1 LTIPPDEF
9 RLPFFLENGFV
20 RRQCKV
26 CGSYFWTQ
34 SESAEDCGDAP
45 CCEYTFLGKPPTKRS
60 YTVAEMREKFL
71 SFFEAHGHERVRPY
85 PVVARWRDDLLFTIA
100 SIVDFQPYVTEGI
113 IPPPANPLVVSQP
126 CLRFEDIDLVGHTA
140 GRHLTIF
147 EMGGHHA
154 FNYKDKPQV
163 YWKDE
168 TIRFHHELLTKD
180 LGVPSEMVTYKE
192 SFWSGGGNAGPCV
205 EACVSGLEISTLVFM
220 QYRTV
225 GEKLE
230 PMPIRVVDTGYGI
243 ERWTWLSQGSPTAFH
258 AVYGSLLDKL
268 LGWADLKRVE
278 PRLIEEST
286 KFSALVQTKGK
297 RATRRLVAE
306 RLGMGAE
313 ELDRILSPVEA
324 ASAVLDHTKA
334 LVFILSEG
342 VVPSNVREGYLA
354 RLLFRRSYRLLRRLG
369 IADRL
374 PEIIDRQVEYWS
386 NTFPHLEEMH
396 EEILEAIEA
405 EREKYQE
412 TLGRG
417 TRLVSKIVENS
428 RAEGRKTIPMEQL
441 IELYDSHG
449 LTPEDVR
456 EFSEKEGFETP
467 MPEDFY
473 SLVAKRHSIIEAQ
486 AEGKTPG
493 LKEKVIG
500 IPETRKL
507 YYEDPYMKEFYAKVL
522 AVIDGRYLVL
532 DRTAFYS
539 EGGGQPSDMGWLTL
553 NGVKAGVV
561 HVEDVDKVLLHEVEE
576 GCALPE
582 VGATIHG
589 EVDWERR
596 AALMRHH
603 TTTHILIGAARRVI
617 GDHAWQAGAQKGVES
632 SRLDISHWRRLEREE
647 IEEVERLANRV
658 VMEGRKVST
667 FWMPRNEAEE
677 RYGFR
682 LYQGGAVPG
691 KDIRVV
697 EVEGWDVEACG
708 GTHCRSTSEI
718 GFIKILRTERVQD
731 GVERLIFSAG
741 PAALEAVQG
750 RDRMLTEIAENLEVP
765 LDKAVESVQRVLE
778 ERDRLRREV
787 ESLRRLSSRQRA
799 EELLAEA
806 EEIRG
811 VKLIVRTE
819 DADVDYLIKMG
830 NEIEE
835 MNPST
840 ISVLFAERSG
850 RVVSI
855 VGRGVMELGVQAGE
869 LASEAAKVLGGGGGG
884 DRHFGQGGGRDTAK
898 IPEAKDRIYELL
910 RSYLREKQGNKPA
923 MI

>member
-1 LTIPPDEF
+1 LTISPDEF
-9 RLPFFLENGFV
+9 RLPFFQENGFV
-20 RRQCKV
+20 RRQCKI

-45 CCEYTFLGKPPTKRS
+45 CCEYTFLGKPPTKRP
-60 YTVAEMREKFL
+60 YTIAEMREKFL

-154 FNYKDKPQV
+154 FNYRDKPQV

-180 LGVPSEMVTYKE
+180 LGVPSELVTYKE
-192 SFWSGGGNAGPCV
+192 GFWSGGGNAGVDV
-205 EACVSGLEISTLVFM
+205 EGCVSGLEISTLVFM

-268 LGWADLKRVE
+268 LGWAGLRTVE

-286 KFSALVQTKGK
+286 KLSALVQTKGK
-297 RATRRLVAE
+297 RATRHLVAE
-306 RLGMGAE
+306 RLGMDAE
-313 ELDRILSPVEA
+313 ELDRVLSPIEA

-342 VVPSNVREGYLA
+342 IVPSNVRAGYLA
-354 RLLFRRSYRLLRRLG
+354 RLLFRRSHRLLKKLS
-369 IADRL
+369 I
-374 PEIIDRQVEYWS
+374 PERFPDLVEEQIEYWS
-386 NTFPHLEEMH
+386 GTFPHIKEMRG
-396 EEILEAIEA
+396 EIMEAIDA
-405 EREKYQE
+405 EKEKYQE
-412 TLGRG
+412 TLNRG
-417 TRLVSKIVENS
+417 TRLISKILENVK
-428 RAEGRKTIPMEQL
+428 AEEKKTLPVEQL
-441 IELYDSHG
+441 VELYDSHG

-456 EFSEKEGFETP
+456 EVSEREGVETP

-473 SLVAKRHSIIEAQ
+473 SLVAKRQMSTNIEAL
-486 AEGKTPG
+486 AREVNKFDSRLENKIVDLP
-493 LKEKVIG
+493 K
-500 IPETRKL
+500 TRKL
-507 YYEDPYMKEFYAKVL
+507 FYEDAYMREFSAKVL
-522 AVIDGRYLVL
+522 AVIDGQYLVL
-532 DRTAFYS
+532 NETAFYS

-553 NGVKAGVV
+553 NGTKLRVV
-561 HVEDVDKVLLHEVEE
+561 HVEALDNVLLHEVKG
-576 GCALPE
+576 GCELPE
-582 VGATIHG
+582 VGAIVHG
-589 EVDWERR
+589 ELDWERR

-632 SRLDISHWRRLEREE
+632 SRLDISHWRRLERKE
-647 IEEVERLANRV
+647 IEEIERLANRV
-658 VMEGRKVST
+658 VTEGRQVST

-691 KDIRVV
+691 KEIRVV

-708 GTHCRSTSEI
+708 GTHCRSTSQI
-718 GFIKILRTERVQD
+718 GLIKILKNERVQD
-731 GVERLIFSAG
+731 GVERLIFASG
-741 PAALEAVQG
+741 PAALEAVQE
-750 RDRMLTEIAENLEVP
+750 RDKMLSEVAEDLGVP
-765 LDKAVESVQRVLE
+765 LERVVESIQKTLE
-778 ERDRLRREV
+778 DRDKMRREL
-787 ESLRRLSSRQRA
+787 ESLRRVSSKQRA
-799 EELLAEA
+799 EELLGRA
-806 EEIRG
+806 EEIG
-811 VKLIVRTE
+811 GIKLILHAD
-819 DADVDYLIKMG
+819 DADADYLIKLG
-830 NEIEE
+830 NELAE
-835 MNPST
+835 MDPST
-840 ISVLFAERSG
+840 VSVLFATGSG
-850 RVVSI
+850 RVISV
-855 VGRGVMELGVQAGE
+855 VGRSAVTSGVHAGK
-869 LASEAAKVLGGGGGG
+869 LATEAAKVLGGSGGGEP
-884 DRHFGQGGGRDTAK
+884 HFGQGGGRS
-898 IPEAKDRIYELL
+898 I
-910 RSYLREKQGNKPA
+910 EKVQDA
-923 MI
+923 MECVRKFLKTSLTGGGKA